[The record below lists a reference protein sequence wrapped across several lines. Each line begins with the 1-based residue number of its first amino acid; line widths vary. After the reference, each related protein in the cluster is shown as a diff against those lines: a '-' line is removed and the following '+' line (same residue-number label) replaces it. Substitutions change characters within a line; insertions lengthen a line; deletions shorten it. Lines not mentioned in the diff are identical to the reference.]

1 MERKHTHIGAYGIVT
16 NNKQIILIK
25 KARGGYTGLL
35 DLPGGGI
42 EHTEKP
48 EEALVREIMEEVG
61 ITINNYQLINI
72 LSNNITWKVR
82 EDLYEDLHHLGVIY
96 LVKDTNQNI
105 KTDPDGIDSNGAMWY
120 DVDDLEEAM
129 LTPFAKYAVNYIKN
143 QSQLV

>member
-1 MERKHTHIGAYGIVT
+1 MERKHTHIGAYGIIT

-61 ITINNYQLINI
+61 IKINNYQLINA

-82 EDLYEDLHHLGVIY
+82 DDFYEDLHHLGIIY
-96 LVKDTNQNI
+96 LIHDDNNHI
-105 KTDPDGIDSNGAMWY
+105 KNEPDGIDSNGAMWY
-120 DVDDLEEAM
+120 NIDELDETT
-129 LTPFAKYAVNYIKN
+129 LTPFAKYAVNYLKKQQVI
-143 QSQLV
+143 V